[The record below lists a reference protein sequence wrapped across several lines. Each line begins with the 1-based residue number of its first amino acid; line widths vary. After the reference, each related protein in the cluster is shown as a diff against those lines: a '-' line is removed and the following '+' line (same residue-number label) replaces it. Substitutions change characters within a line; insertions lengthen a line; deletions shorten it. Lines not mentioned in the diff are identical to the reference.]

1 MNFLIYLT
9 LIANAFTFTFAADQ
23 VCLDNVK
30 NKALDHINANHV
42 IFDDSCKSSLR
53 TNIIGLVDD
62 SGNHNGSDDNGNHT
76 HTGIDDNRNHTG
88 IDDRRMQKRADD
100 SGNHSGS
107 DDSVNHINF
116 DDNGNHSGSDDIG
129 NQSGTDDI
137 TCQSLTDVCS
147 QLLLDD
153 SCSTTTYDDCIK
165 AITDLPSV
173 IKSNSNKMS
182 TSVYSFLMLYFML
195 ML

>member
-1 MNFLIYLT
+1 MNILIYFT

-30 NKALDHINANHV
+30 NKALEHINANHV

-62 SGNHNGSDDNGNHT
+62 SVNHIYFDYN
-76 HTGIDDNRNHTG
+76 
-88 IDDRRMQKRADD
+88 
-100 SGNHSGS
+100 GNHSGS
-107 DDSVNHINF
+107 DDS
-116 DDNGNHSGSDDIG
+116 GNH
-129 NQSGTDDI
+129 SGTDDI

-165 AITDLPSV
+165 TITDLPSV

-182 TSVYSFLMLYFML
+182 SSVYSFLMLYFMF